1 MICSLLDLLRGLRLV
16 HKSRISCS
24 YRSSTINFLNKYQGV
39 ERHRCNCM
47 APLFFLLVIVDVNQ
61 KLIKSPLTASLP
73 NQKQNIW
80 SKLQTVLWLLEKYK
94 FNHTDFENSRFK
106 KIEIF
111 KDIIISL
118 ESEIPTP
125 IIVCTINVCSPFAL
139 MALYPLFTM
148 NIT

>member
-1 MICSLLDLLRGLRLV
+1 MICSLLHLLRGLRLV

-39 ERHRCNCM
+39 ERHRCSCM

-61 KLIKSPLTASLP
+61 K
-73 NQKQNIW
+73 W

-94 FNHTDFENSRFK
+94 FNHTDFENSSLK
-106 KIEIF
+106 KIENL
-111 KDIIISL
+111 KDIIPL
-118 ESEIPTP
+118 ESEIRTS
-125 IIVCTINVCSPFAL
+125 IIVSTTNVYSPFAL

>member
-1 MICSLLDLLRGLRLV
+1 MIFSLLHLLRELRLV

-24 YRSSTINFLNKYQGV
+24 HRSSTINFLNKYQDV
-39 ERHRCNCM
+39 ERHRCSCM

-61 KLIKSPLTASLP
+61 K
-73 NQKQNIW
+73 W

-94 FNHTDFENSRFK
+94 FNPTDFENSRFK
-106 KIEIF
+106 KIEIV
-111 KDIIISL
+111 KDIIIPL
-118 ESEIPTP
+118 ESEIPPP
-125 IIVCTINVCSPFAL
+125 IIVCTTNVCSPFAL